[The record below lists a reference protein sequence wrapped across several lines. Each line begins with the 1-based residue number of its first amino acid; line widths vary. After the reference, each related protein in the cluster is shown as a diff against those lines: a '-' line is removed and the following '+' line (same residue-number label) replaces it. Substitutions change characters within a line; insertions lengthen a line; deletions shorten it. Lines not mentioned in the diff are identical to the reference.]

1 MKPGICSWEGPFI
14 LLLCKGGFAEKLAA
28 ERLTPISPNAGIQ
41 QFRPAGPGGETVDTQ
56 PRKSFFSRQIPSQP
70 QLSPRELIR
79 ARLEKLNSIPTV
91 PAIIRPLIHYMDK
104 SIEQVD
110 VKRIVDMVSCD
121 EAITAQCLRMANSAL
136 YFRSHDVKTVHGAI
150 IVLGVRQVRE
160 ILMACS
166 LLHLLPKGQW
176 IINPSA
182 LWKHSLGCA
191 LVTRQFA
198 RRLRYQEPD
207 KAYLAGLLHDLG
219 QLINFIALP
228 TEYQAVLEK
237 AVKEKVALHVAETAV
252 LGFNHCESGRIV
264 AVHWKLNEE
273 LVEAIQHHHDPQQAK
288 LQPGLAAL
296 VSLSDQF
303 CRRVGIGLGYEETF
317 EVDLFE
323 DSAWEVLALEFP
335 RFGRAKLE
343 EFSSEIMEFAK
354 ESIKLV
360 DSLFPA

>member
-1 MKPGICSWEGPFI
+1 MD
-14 LLLCKGGFAEKLAA
+14 A
-28 ERLTPISPNAGIQ
+28 
-41 QFRPAGPGGETVDTQ
+41 Q
-56 PRKSFFSRQIPSQP
+56 PYKNFFSRQIPSPP

-79 ARLEKLNSIPTV
+79 VRLEKLNSIPTV

-104 SIEQVD
+104 PIEQVD
-110 VKRIVDMVSCD
+110 VKRVVDMVSCD

-136 YFRSHDVKTVHGAI
+136 YFRSQDVRTVHGAVI
-150 IVLGVRQVRE
+150 ILGVQQVRE

-176 IINPSA
+176 TINPSA

-191 LVTRQFA
+191 VVSRQFA
-198 RRLRYQEPD
+198 RRLRYPEPD

-219 QLINFIALP
+219 QLVNFIALP
-228 TEYQAVLEK
+228 SEYQTVLEK
-237 AVKEKVALHVAETAV
+237 AVKEKCALHVAESAV

-273 LVEAIQHHHDPQQAK
+273 LVEVIQHHHDPQQAR
-288 LQPGLAAL
+288 LQPGLAAI

-303 CRRVGIGLGYEETF
+303 CRRVGLGLGYEETF
-317 EVDLFE
+317 GGDLLD

-343 EFSSEIMEFAK
+343 EYSSEILEFARN
-354 ESIKLV
+354 SIQLV